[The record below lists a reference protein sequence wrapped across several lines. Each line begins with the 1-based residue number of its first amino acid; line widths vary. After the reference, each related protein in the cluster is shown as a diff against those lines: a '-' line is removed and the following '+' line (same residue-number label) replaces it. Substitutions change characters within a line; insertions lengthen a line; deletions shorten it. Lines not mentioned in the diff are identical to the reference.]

1 MLVFVVV
8 LRQYLCQEARQH
20 HATSDQCSKASHL
33 PIVSCGSW
41 CLAPMHHTPQEQI
54 PCNRPSIFFPHVC
67 SCASVSATLQWEKLH
82 SSRGGARNVKS
93 FAADRTAMTFG
104 VINLGR
110 WVGYLPIYFIDTVRC
125 QRTPAPILLQSR
137 VVLYF
142 FRRSLGTLTLF

>member
-1 MLVFVVV
+1 MFFFADCYKFWSFMLVFVVV

-33 PIVSCGSW
+33 PIVSYGSW

-82 SSRGGARNVKS
+82 SSGGAQGMSKVS
-93 FAADRTAMTFG
+93 QLTG
-104 VINLGR
+104 
-110 WVGYLPIYFIDTVRC
+110 
-125 QRTPAPILLQSR
+125 LQ
-137 VVLYF
+137 
-142 FRRSLGTLTLF
+142 